1 MMEAGSAEDYSKG
14 LLYLSA
20 ARKVSIA
27 SRGLDGQHADILR
40 KQADVL
46 TAEGLK
52 LLRRAVRPARN
63 NASAAG

>member
-27 SRGLDGQHADILR
+27 SRGLDPHHADVLR
-40 KQADVL
+40 KQADVM

-52 LLRRAVRPARN
+52 LLRRAVRAPRN
-63 NASAAG
+63 NDSAGG